1 MRDLSAISL
10 YTGAGGLDFG
20 FEAAGCE
27 TVAAVELDHDC
38 CRTISVN
45 RRWPILEGDIG
56 GIEASDI
63 LNAANAK
70 TGEVD
75 LLIGGPPCQPFSKSG
90 YWASGDAKRLLDPR
104 ASTIGAFLRV
114 LREVR
119 PRAFLMENVEGLG
132 YRGKRE
138 GLDLISRVIAE
149 INDTTRSSYR
159 LSLAVLNAADFGVPQ
174 MRRRLFVVASR
185 EGKPFHFP
193 TATHVSADDGPG
205 NGERPTY
212 LTAWDAIGDLP
223 GERNENL
230 RMRGRWADLLPSI
243 PEGCNY
249 LWHTERMDGL
259 PLFGWRRRYWSFLLK
274 LAKNRP
280 AWTLQALPGPAT
292 GPFHWTSRRLSPRE
306 MCRLQ
311 TFPPE
316 IEIAGC
322 YSSVQRQLGNA
333 VPSLLA
339 EVLGR
344 EIRKQFFELP
354 PKSAEP
360 VLTCAQA
367 QFPVPPA
374 EPVLPVPQHFHQ
386 LIGRHSEHPGTG
398 KGSRAARRIAS
409 EKLLDLAAQ

>member
-1 MRDLSAISL
+1 MTNLRAISL

-20 FEAAGCE
+20 FEAAGCD
-27 TVAAVELDHDC
+27 TVAAVDLDHDC
-38 CRTISVN
+38 CRTISEN
-45 RRWPILEGDIG
+45 RGWRVLEADIAR
-56 GIEASDI
+56 IEAADI
-63 LNAANAK
+63 LNAANADAAQI
-70 TGEVD
+70 D

-132 YRGKRE
+132 YHGKSE
-138 GLDLISRVIAE
+138 GLDLISRIIAE
-149 INDTTRSSYR
+149 INDATCSLYK
-159 LSLAVLNAADFGVPQ
+159 LSVAVLNAADFGVPQ
-174 MRRRLFVVASR
+174 LRRRLFVVASR

-193 TATHVSADDGPG
+193 SATHVSPDEDAADDD
-205 NGERPTY
+205 RPAY
-212 LTAWDAIGDLP
+212 LTTWDAIGDLP
-223 GERNENL
+223 SETNEDL

-249 LWHTERMDGL
+249 LWHTDRMEGL

-280 AWTLQALPGPAT
+280 AWTLQAAPGPAT
-292 GPFHWTSRRLSPRE
+292 GPFHWTSRRLSLRE

-311 TFPPE
+311 TFPPG

-322 YSSVQRQLGNA
+322 YSSIQRQLGNA

-339 EVLGR
+339 EALAR
-344 EIRKQFFELP
+344 EIRQQIFGLP
-354 PKSAEP
+354 PKSGEP
-360 VLTCAQA
+360 VLGLTRAQG
-367 QFPVPPA
+367 PVPPP
-374 EPVLPVPQHFHQ
+374 EPVQPVPDRFHA
-386 LIGRHSEHPGTG
+386 LIGRHAAHPGTG
-398 KGSRAARRIAS
+398 KGSRAARRPAS
-409 EKLLDLAAQ
+409 KESFDLPAQ